1 MTLLVAHRRNTPA
14 ELAETPAELGIEM
27 DIRSQGDRLV
37 VTHEPFDAG
46 VDLEEWLAAY
56 QHAFLVAN
64 VKEEGLEQRVEEV
77 LAARGITEWA
87 YLDQSFPFMVRT
99 LRRGETR
106 CMVRVSEYES
116 VRTALTLAPP
126 LVPRP
131 QWVWLD
137 SFTGELP
144 PRADLAELAG
154 AGFQVMLV
162 SPELQGRDPE
172 PEVDGIR
179 ARLAD
184 AGLELAAVC
193 TKRPA
198 LWA

>member
-14 ELAETPAELGIEM
+14 ELADTPAELGIEM

-46 VDLEEWLAAY
+46 VDLEEWLDGY
-56 QHAFLVAN
+56 HHAFLVAN
-64 VKEEGLEQRVEEV
+64 VKEEGLEQRVEAA
-77 LAARGITEWA
+77 LAARDVQDWA

-116 VRTALTLAPP
+116 VTTALALAPP

-144 PRADLAELAG
+144 PAADLAQLAAVG
-154 AGFQVMLV
+154 ARVMLV
-162 SPELQGRDPE
+162 SPELQARDPE

-179 ARLAD
+179 RRLAE

>member
-14 ELAETPAELGIEM
+14 EVADTPAGLGIEM
-27 DIRSQGDRLV
+27 DIRSYGDRLV
-37 VTHEPFDAG
+37 VTHEPFDPG
-46 VDLEEWLAAY
+46 VDLEEWLDAY
-56 QHAFLVAN
+56 DHAFLVAN
-64 VKEEGLEQRVEEV
+64 VKEEGLEQRVEAA
-77 LAARGITEWA
+77 LAARGVQEWA
-87 YLDQSFPFMVRT
+87 YLDQSFPFLIRT

-106 CMVRVSEYES
+106 CMVRVSEYEA
-116 VRTALTLAPP
+116 VQTALSLAPP

-144 PRADLAELAG
+144 PAPALAQLADAG
-154 AGFQVMLV
+154 CRVMLV

-172 PEVDGIR
+172 PEVAGIR
-179 ARLAD
+179 QRLAA

-193 TKRPA
+193 TKRPS